1 MDMLLNNDN
10 LNAKKILMLFLRWS
24 QIAIDKTKNIIRDK
38 NNNTW
43 LSKRLVKFFLKHA
56 MYKVNGRLAASI
68 PNIIISSV
76 KKLL

>member
-1 MDMLLNNDN
+1 MLLNDDN
-10 LNAKKILMLFLRWS
+10 LNAKKKLILLLRWT
-24 QIAIDKTKNIIRDK
+24 QRATEKTKNIIREK

-56 MYKVNGRLAASI
+56 MYKVNGILAAII

-76 KKLL
+76 KKLS

>member
-1 MDMLLNNDN
+1 MLLNNDN
-10 LNAKKILMLFLRWS
+10 LNAKKILILLLRWI
-24 QIAIDKTKNIIRDK
+24 QRVIDKTKNIIREK

-43 LSKRLVKFFLKHA
+43 LSNRLVKFFLKHA

-68 PNIIISSV
+68 PNITISSV